1 MLVYGVIKGEKKMTE
16 ELLKKLYQL
25 KKENAYL
32 TKNEIITR
40 DYDYEMECLNNGT
53 NETYEY
59 IWKEIMEIF
68 MRTKQDVKKEFKIY
82 NLSEYPNVK
91 YVGYYYDDKKYYD
104 YVKLSKVYNKHI
116 CFIKLDWYDYFF
128 SLEDLMKK
136 LTEDGFNV
144 SYRVATRFGI
154 LSLAL
159 SQNKIDEYLDE
170 ANHYMILKRE
180 N

>member
-1 MLVYGVIKGEKKMTE
+1 MTE
-16 ELLKKLYQL
+16 ELLKRLYQI

-40 DYDYEMECLNNGT
+40 DYDYEMHCLNEAT
-53 NETYEY
+53 EETYHY
-59 IWKEIMEIF
+59 IWKEIMETF

-82 NLSEYPNVK
+82 NLSGYPNVHD
-91 YVGYYYDDKKYYD
+91 VGYYYDDKRYYD
-104 YVKLSKVYNKHI
+104 CLKLSKVYNKHI

-128 SLEDLMKK
+128 SLEDLMEK

-144 SYRVATRFGI
+144 SYRVATRFGT

-170 ANHYMILKRE
+170 ATHYMILKRE